1 MTHRISSTISWLVRS
16 RDILVVFFGSTAIL
30 SSVVY
35 AVLLYGTI
43 SNVIARDVVQR
54 ETRVL
59 SSEVINLESEYF
71 AKKTAVTLQVAT
83 ERGFIMPQH
92 TAFVSQQAV
101 TALRGA
107 QNEFS
112 Y

>member
-1 MTHRISSTISWLVRS
+1 MTHTITSTLSWMLRSRNMFVIVFVATAIVSST
-16 RDILVVFFGSTAIL
+16 
-30 SSVVY
+30 VY

-54 ETRVL
+54 ETRTL

-71 AKKTAVTLQVAT
+71 AKKTGITLSVAK
-83 ERGFIMPQH
+83 ERGFVLPER
-92 TAFVSQQAV
+92 TAFVSQKAV
-101 TALRGA
+101 TALRGS